1 MMIEITTSAQAYFQK
16 LISQQNEGDL
26 GLRISVSQ
34 PGTPNASCDLQFC
47 PKGQHKADDL
57 VVDYPAFKLFV
68 ASGSESWLQEAQID
82 FEEDS
87 TGGQLNIRAPGIK
100 GTQPAAEAPIE
111 RRIEWL
117 LESEINPSLAS
128 HGGRVSL
135 LEITRNMEVVLQ
147 FGGGCHGC
155 GMVDVTLK
163 QGIEKNLMLKI
174 PEITAVID
182 ATDHRAGK
190 NPYYARGARGHS
202 AV

>member
-1 MMIEITTSAQAYFQK
+1 MIEITTPAQAYFQK
-16 LISQQNEGDL
+16 LIAQQNESGL

-47 PKGQHKADDL
+47 PQGQHKADDH
-57 VVDYPAFKLFV
+57 VVGYAAFKLFV
-68 ASGSESWLQEAQID
+68 ASDSESWLREAQID
-82 FEEDS
+82 FEEDV

-100 GTQPAAEAPIE
+100 GSQPAAEAPIE
-111 RRIEWL
+111 KRIEWL

-135 LEITRNMEVVLQ
+135 LEITRKMEVVLQ

-155 GMVDVTLK
+155 GMADVTLK

-190 NPYYARGARGHS
+190 NPYYASGAKGQS

>member
-1 MMIEITTSAQAYFQK
+1 MIEITTPAQAYFRK
-16 LISQQNEGDL
+16 LLAQQDESGL
-26 GLRISVSQ
+26 GLRISVNQ

-47 PKGQHKADDL
+47 PQGQHKEDDHI
-57 VVDYPAFKLFV
+57 VEYPSFKLYV
-68 ASGSESWLQEAQID
+68 ALASESWLQEAQID

-100 GTQPAAEAPIE
+100 GSQPAAEAPIE
-111 RRIEWL
+111 RQIEWL
-117 LESEINPSLAS
+117 LESEINPSLSS

-135 LEITRNMEVVLQ
+135 VEITRNMEVVLQ

-163 QGIEKNLMLKI
+163 QGIEKSLMQKI
-174 PEITAVID
+174 PGITAVVD
-182 ATDHRAGK
+182 ATDHRSGK
-190 NPYYARGARGHS
+190 NPYYARGARGQS